1 MVLQEYFRVKESEA
15 HFKNYIALKFTPI
28 LHYAWATPWLS
39 ASMELTASQWI
50 NLTTTILGRPLA
62 SITGYTGDTNNSS
75 TRKWR
80 STLQDGFGIKNA
92 DGEAV
97 ADAEAS
103 LEEAAR
109 R

>member
-15 HFKNYIALKFTPI
+15 HFKNYIPLKFTPI

-62 SITGYTGDTNNSS
+62 SITEYTDDTNNSS
-75 TRKWR
+75 NRKHR
-80 STLQDGFGIKNA
+80 TNEANYYVSKSKLINA
-92 DGEAV
+92 TNE
-97 ADAEAS
+97 
-103 LEEAAR
+103 
-109 R
+109 